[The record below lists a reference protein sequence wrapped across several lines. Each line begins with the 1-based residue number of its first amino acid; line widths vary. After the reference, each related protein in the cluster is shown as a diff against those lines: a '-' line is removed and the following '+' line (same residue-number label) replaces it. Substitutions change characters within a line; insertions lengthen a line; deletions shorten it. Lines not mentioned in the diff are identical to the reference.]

1 MRPLRRLMPA
11 LFMLIAIVGCAGLLD
26 GGGSA
31 RGAHARVRI
40 LLKKDGEVC
49 KSRTIPKSHAV
60 LKGEEDEIV
69 WDIKVKDE
77 CLADADLVLK
87 WVVSTKNP
95 TKCPEISTATHGNK
109 SRIRCDLLDDPAVGP
124 GYEYKVY
131 LRKGGMDTLIEDP
144 DVEIVMF

>member
-11 LFMLIAIVGCAGLLD
+11 LLMMIAIVGCAGFLG

-40 LLKKDGEVC
+40 LLKKTEGVC

-95 TKCPEISTATHGNK
+95 TECSEISTATHGNK
-109 SRIRCDLLDDPAVGP
+109 SRIQCDLVDDPVVDT
-124 GYEYKVY
+124 GYDYKVY
-131 LRKGGMDTLIEDP
+131 LRKGGTDTLIEDP